1 MEKQISRRRFLQA
14 AGGTLLLAGAGG
26 IWWQRETLQRLAQRW
41 TGEVKGELDAA
52 NLRQIIAADN
62 RTTRTIMWQADTTPQ
77 EPCIELRADGSD
89 MLQTIPA
96 ESAPYTD
103 DGVSVYLQT
112 AHIEGLTPGTSYEY
126 RLRDGKRAGT
136 WQSLCTDND
145 ERFAALVFPDSQS
158 NDYSGWQELAR
169 NAYDRNPDVDFFIN
183 MGDLVDNGEDHQ
195 QWNAWFDAVAP
206 LAANIPVSPIMGNH
220 ETYDK
225 NWQVRLPKAYLAQFA
240 VPEVASEHFQ
250 HYYYSF
256 DYGPAHFI
264 VLNTQED
271 ETENFYPGLLAE
283 QQAWFEKDIASSHAI
298 WNIVLMHKDPL
309 QYAFQ
314 NRPDRHREEGFSD
327 DGKAWMPLFDAH
339 GIDLVLSAHL
349 HTYRNRGHIRD
360 FRRDA
365 SGPLYILTGVAGNV
379 RYSNLWK
386 DHSLDE
392 VVAPQPETD
401 NYLTLQGDA
410 HQLEIKSFLP
420 DGSLI
425 DTASLQKA

>member
-1 MEKQISRRRFLQA
+1 MKYSLR
-14 AGGTLLLAGAGG
+14 TLAG
-26 IWWQRETLQRLAQRW
+26 LAAD
-41 TGEVKGELDAA
+41 TILTPLSEVFASPYGEPDMRFP
-52 NLRQIIAADN
+52 RQIVAGDN
-62 RTTRTIMWQADTTPQ
+62 MHGRTIMWQSNKNGRDVHAVWREAGTSAEHRVEATAD
-77 EPCIELRADGSD
+77 
-89 MLQTIPA
+89 
-96 ESAPYTD
+96 YFVD
-103 DGVSVYLQT
+103 DGT
-112 AHIEGLTPGTSYEY
+112 ALILHTSQITGLTPGKQYEY
-126 RLRDGKRAGT
+126 RIMEGKKASSWYPLKTDDGTRCKAIIA
-136 WQSLCTDND
+136 S
-145 ERFAALVFPDSQS
+145 DSQCE
-158 NDYSGWQELAR
+158 DGYITWRRIALAASLR
-169 NAYDRNPDVDFFIN
+169 NQDADLFLLL
-183 MGDLVDNGEDHQ
+183 GDLVDNGESNQHWDD
-195 QWNAWFDAVAP
+195 WFTSMDGIQEHLPLAP
-206 LAANIPVSPIMGNH
+206 LVGNH
-220 ETYDK
+220 ETYDL
-225 NWQVRLPKAYLAQFA
+225 NWNFRWPYAYLNYFD
-240 VPEVASEHFQ
+240 VPGNGSSEFPRF
-250 HYYYSF
+250 YYSF

>member
-1 MEKQISRRRFLQA
+1 MEKQISRRRFLHA

-89 MLQTIPA
+89 MIQTVTA
-96 ESAPYTD
+96 ESTPYTD

-112 AHIEGLTPGTSYEY
+112 AHIEGLTPGTSYTY
-126 RLRDGKRAGT
+126 RLRDGERAGN
-136 WQSLCTDND
+136 WQSLHTDSG
-145 ERFAALVFPDSQS
+145 ERFAALIFPDSQS

-169 NAYDRNPDVDFFIN
+169 NAYARNPEADFFIN
-183 MGDLVDNGEDHQ
+183 IGDLVDNGEDHQ
-195 QWNAWFDAVAP
+195 QWNAWFKAVAP
-206 LAANIPVSPIMGNH
+206 LAANIPIAPIMGNH

-240 VPEVASEHFQ
+240 VPEIDSEHFQ
-250 HYYYSF
+250 RYYYSF

-271 ETENFYPGLLAE
+271 ETESFHPGLLAE
-283 QQAWFEKDIASSHAI
+283 QQAWFEKDIANSQAA